1 MKISKKTM
9 YAEILHENFHQNLE
23 LVDKLNEFAKV
34 KGVSSSELVLAGVM
48 AQGQDVFPI
57 PG

>member
-1 MKISKKTM
+1 M